1 MRLAGPSR
9 SDGGPGSRPVQ
20 VDADGLGA
28 FLENHPLALVDVWAA
43 WCGPCR
49 TMEPIVEELAHE
61 WGTRWGVGKLDA
73 DLNQDVLTQ
82 FGIQGIPTFLFF
94 RQGKLAARL
103 VGARPKRDFLD
114 VAHQME
120 SASARADPSVG

>member
-1 MRLAGPSR
+1 MPIE
-9 SDGGPGSRPVQ
+9 
-20 VDADGLGA
+20 VDADTLGA

-61 WGTRWGVGKLDA
+61 LAGRWGVGKLDA
-73 DLNQDVLTQ
+73 DQNYSVLTQ

-94 RQGKLAARL
+94 RNGKLAGRL
-103 VGARPKRDFLD
+103 VGARPKRDFLA
-114 VAHQME
+114 VARRLE
-120 SASARADPSVG
+120 ERSTLADPSLGQVEPGTAQQ